1 MIFDTFL
8 SGGITMVPLAFCSL
22 LALAIIFYKLYD
34 LRRRR
39 FIDRNEV
46 MLLKQMIDSGELKRA
61 EGHCAGNRNLFTN
74 IVGRAL
80 EARGSGENAIR
91 EAIEEAG
98 RYEVPRVEQ
107 YLGGLRTIA
116 SISPLLGLFG
126 TVLGMIRVFNR
137 IREVGLGQVAEFS
150 GGIAEALITTAT
162 GLAIAI
168 PALVMYNIFVD
179 KAESIILEIEKAG
192 ADVMRSLIAKESK
205 DAVQAQ
211 T

>member
-1 MIFDTFL
+1 
-8 SGGITMVPLAFCSL
+8 
-22 LALAIIFYKLYD
+22 
-34 LRRRR
+34 
-39 FIDRNEV
+39 
-46 MLLKQMIDSGELKRA
+46 
-61 EGHCAGNRNLFTN
+61 
-74 IVGRAL
+74 
-80 EARGSGENAIR
+80 
-91 EAIEEAG
+91 
-98 RYEVPRVEQ
+98 
-107 YLGGLRTIA
+107 
-116 SISPLLGLFG
+116 
-126 TVLGMIRVFNR
+126 MIRVFNR